1 MKIKI
6 TLLLGCIL
14 LLGINTSNAQ
24 IFKKI
29 KDRAKQA
36 AEETVTRKTEE
47 KTAEAIDS
55 LIEKPFKKK
64 KEKKRKKSGQES
76 NEESYE
82 EYPEDTYEENPSEGS
97 QPKVWSQYN
106 FVPGDK
112 IIFNDDLAEEENGE
126 FPSRWDILK
135 GNAEN
140 ASFNGENII
149 AMKHSSIIMPLMDTH
164 DYLPEVFTL
173 EFDIYFDVKK
183 FSYRSNYYLRLGPES
198 GSHYFG
204 EGNKDWITAIAIKK
218 NSIKFTADVNG
229 IRKNFADSKSE
240 LEELGKGKWRHIAIA
255 FNKRS
260 FKMFIDEYRVVNIPN
275 LGFKPEMFSIG
286 YSNNYAGDDEIIAVK
301 NIRLAE
307 GGKKLYDQVVEEGKY
322 VTRGIL
328 FDVNSATIK
337 PESGGVLKEVASMM
351 QEHDDLNFRIEGHT
365 DSDGDDEYNLSL
377 SGERAEAVKWAL
389 VEQGIAEDRFETE
402 GKGEAV
408 PVADNTS
415 PEGKANN
422 RRVEFIK
429 L

>member
-1 MKIKI
+1 MKLKI
-6 TLLLGCIL
+6 IVFLGFIL
-14 LLGINTSNAQ
+14 VLGTGESNAQ
-24 IFKKI
+24 ILKKI
-29 KDRAKQA
+29 SNRAKQA

-64 KEKKRKKSGQES
+64 KGKKRKKKGQEG

-82 EYPEDTYEENPSEGS
+82 EYPNENYEENPSESTQS
-97 QPKVWSQYN
+97 QLWSQYN

-112 IIFNDDLAEEENGE
+112 IIFNDDLSGEENGE

-140 ASFNGENII
+140 ASFDGENVI

-204 EGNKDWITAIAIKK
+204 EGNKDWITAIGIKK
-218 NSIKFTADVNG
+218 NGVKFSTDVNG
-229 IRKNFADSKSE
+229 VRKNFADSKSE
-240 LEELGKGKWRHIAIA
+240 LEELGQGAWRHIAIA

-260 FKMFIDEYRVVNIPN
+260 FKMFINEYRVVNIPN

-328 FDVNSATIK
+328 FDFNSANIK

-351 QEHDDLNFRIEGHT
+351 LEHDDLNFRIEGHT

-389 VEQGIAEDRFETE
+389 VEQGIAENRFETE

-408 PVADNTS
+408 PVGDNSS